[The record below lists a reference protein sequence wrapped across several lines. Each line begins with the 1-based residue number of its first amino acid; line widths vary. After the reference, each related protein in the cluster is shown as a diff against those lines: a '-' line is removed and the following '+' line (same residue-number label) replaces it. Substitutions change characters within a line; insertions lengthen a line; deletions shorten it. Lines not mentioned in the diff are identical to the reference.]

1 VGAVV
6 PDVVVVGAG
15 SAGCVLA
22 ARLSAG
28 GDRSV
33 VLIEAGPDYP
43 SVADL
48 PADIADGSGP
58 TLSHDWNFAAE
69 PDGTRGPVALPR
81 GRLVGGCS
89 ATNGAVWVRGWP
101 GDYDGWAAAGNP
113 GWAFDELI
121 PLFCGVESDQDF
133 RDEWHG
139 SDGPIPV
146 ARLRP
151 DELDERSRAFVAS
164 AIACGHAVCD
174 DHNRPRALGVGP
186 WPRNVRDGLRMSTA
200 LTYLA
205 AARARPNLE
214 IRAETTVDRI
224 EVEHGRARGI
234 RLQGGDV
241 VEAGTVVLAG
251 GTYASPAILLRSGI
265 GPAAQLRELGLPVA
279 ADLPG
284 VGANLVDHPLVAV
297 DLPVAPGRRGPAL
310 QVVLTMRSALAG
322 PEDPPDLQLFTAG
335 PFDDAAI
342 PSGGIFG
349 IAAELLAPRSRG
361 SLRLRS
367 ADPAAP
373 PRIDPAHLRHPDDIA
388 RMVEATRVARR
399 ISRTSPLADLVLG
412 PEINPGDG
420 IGDDDADGLA
430 RSIRSRVSS
439 CHHPVGTCAMGPD
452 PATGAVVNARGAVH
466 GIEGLYVADASVM
479 PTIPAANTNL
489 PTIVVA
495 ERIASW
501 LCAP

>member
-1 VGAVV
+1 
-6 PDVVVVGAG
+6 
-15 SAGCVLA
+15 VLA
-22 ARLSAG
+22 ARLSAS

-48 PADIADGSGP
+48 PADIADGSEP
-58 TLSHDWNFAAE
+58 TLSHDWNFSAE
-69 PDGTRGPVALPR
+69 PDGTPEPVALPR

-101 GDYDGWAAAGNP
+101 GDYDGWSAAGNP
-113 GWAFDELI
+113 GWTFDELL
-121 PLFCGVESDQDF
+121 PFFCMVESDQDF

-139 SDGPIPV
+139 CNGPIPV

-151 DELDERSRAFVAS
+151 EELDDHSRAFAAS
-164 AIACGHAVCD
+164 AIACGHARCD
-174 DHNRPRALGVGP
+174 DHNRPRAVGVGP

-205 AARARPNLE
+205 EARVRPNLE
-214 IRAETTVDRI
+214 IRADTTVDR
-224 EVEHGRARGI
+224 VEMAHGRARGV

-251 GTYASPAILLRSGI
+251 GTYASPTILLRSGI
-265 GPAAQLRELGLPVA
+265 GPAAQLQGHGLPVV

-284 VGANLVDHPLVAV
+284 VGAGLVDHPLVAV

-310 QVVLTMRSALAG
+310 QVMLTMRSDLAG
-322 PEDPPDLQLFTAG
+322 PNDAPDLQLFTSG
-335 PFDDAAI
+335 PYDDAAI
-342 PSGGIFG
+342 PSGAVFG

-367 ADPAAP
+367 ADPADP

-388 RMVEATRVARR
+388 RMVEATRVSRR
-399 ISRTSPLADLVLG
+399 ISRTPPLADLVIG

-430 RSIRSRVSS
+430 QSIRSRVSS

-452 PATGAVVNARGAVH
+452 PDAGAVVNARGAVH
-466 GIEGLYVADASVM
+466 GVEGLYVADASIM

-501 LCAP
+501 VGSS